1 MRICHN
7 SYARW
12 LLSTFIVSQ
21 ELANVTYLGKAVAIL
36 TTDFTGEVDLLI
48 DGNEYVLVIVISIC
62 SPNGSTF
69 DVKVEIAT
77 IAVVE
82 EASFAILTAEITNFR
97 LRWFLENKGVF
108 WMRTVWYFYG

>member
-12 LLSTFIVSQ
+12 LSNTFIVSQ
-21 ELANVTYLGKAVAIL
+21 ELTNATYLGKVVAIL
-36 TTDFTGEVDLLI
+36 TTDFAGEVDLLN
-48 DGNEYVLVIVISIC
+48 DGNEFVLVTVVSIC

-69 DVKVEIAT
+69 DVKVEITT

-82 EASFAILTAEITNFR
+82 EASFAILMADITNFR
-97 LRWFLENKGVF
+97 L
-108 WMRTVWYFYG
+108 